1 MENKLY
7 ANRQLI
13 NLTIPLIISTSL
25 SLLVGMID
33 SVMVAAVGEA
43 AVSGVSLVDFVIQLM
58 IYIFSAMAAGGAIV
72 AGQYLGSKDMDSA
85 HKATNELVWLNAG
98 ISLLITVLMLLLSE
112 TILNTFFGNITD
124 EVRGHASRY
133 MTVVI
138 LSLPAIALFESGSAI
153 FRTMNDSNTAM
164 KISLVMNSI
173 NCVGNAIL
181 IYGCS
186 MGTLGAAIAT
196 FAARWAAAATVLFL
210 LTRDTLELSIER
222 SLKHRFSPAM
232 VKNIL
237 SIGLPNGIENGM
249 FQFGKIALPGL
260 VTTFGTAAIAA
271 NSVTQVLASIQ
282 MIPGCAI
289 SLAMT
294 TVISRCV
301 GSGDYNQ
308 TRYYNRKLLA
318 ISYICEAIVT
328 GILLL
333 ALPYIIALYNLSDEA
348 NALTV
353 SMFHW
358 HALGGALLWP
368 MAFNLPAALRA
379 AGDVRFPMVISIC
392 SMWVFRYGGA
402 YVLAYHFDLGA
413 VGAWIS
419 MTMLDWGFRTIIYL
433 LRWHS
438 GKWQT
443 KRVV

>member
-7 ANRQLI
+7 TNRQLI

-153 FRTMNDSNTAM
+153 FRT
-164 KISLVMNSI
+164 
-173 NCVGNAIL
+173 
-181 IYGCS
+181 
-186 MGTLGAAIAT
+186 
-196 FAARWAAAATVLFL
+196 
-210 LTRDTLELSIER
+210 
-222 SLKHRFSPAM
+222 
-232 VKNIL
+232 
-237 SIGLPNGIENGM
+237 
-249 FQFGKIALPGL
+249 
-260 VTTFGTAAIAA
+260 
-271 NSVTQVLASIQ
+271 
-282 MIPGCAI
+282 
-289 SLAMT
+289 
-294 TVISRCV
+294 
-301 GSGDYNQ
+301 
-308 TRYYNRKLLA
+308 
-318 ISYICEAIVT
+318 
-328 GILLL
+328 
-333 ALPYIIALYNLSDEA
+333 
-348 NALTV
+348 
-353 SMFHW
+353 
-358 HALGGALLWP
+358 
-368 MAFNLPAALRA
+368 
-379 AGDVRFPMVISIC
+379 
-392 SMWVFRYGGA
+392 
-402 YVLAYHFDLGA
+402 
-413 VGAWIS
+413 
-419 MTMLDWGFRTIIYL
+419 IIYL